1 MSQIKV
7 GDYLFRRLHE
17 LGIRSVFGVPGDYE
31 LALLDLVTDN
41 DLAWKGNPNEL
52 ISSYAADGYA
62 RVRGA
67 GAFVT
72 TFGPGELS
80 AYCGMAGHYAEFV
93 PVVHIVGYP
102 TVDAVRNKRIMH
114 HSLGNG
120 KFDMYENM
128 AKNITAATVVI
139 NYAPTAAREIDETL
153 TTMMR
158 ESRPVYIGLSVD
170 IAYEMIDAEGLNVPI
185 PTELHPN
192 DPALEESVVKE
203 IRKLMERSN
212 NPAIIVDGGKSQG
225 AVRNGVLKESHELI
239 KLTNLPIFTTAM
251 GKGGLDEAIPQF
263 AGVHSGAGTLPA
275 VKEALESVDTVIW
288 IGNYP
293 SDFNTGEFTTVVNKD
308 AIVIDLQRFAV
319 SIGKAQYPVSMKHIL
334 QRLVDSL
341 RSNPVSIASRR
352 VTWDPYPKFNFQ
364 ASDDLK
370 QDFLWG
376 ALSSFFRPGDV
387 IIGETGTSAF
397 GLCDTKLPSGVMM
410 FNQTVYGSIGYAT
423 GAIVGVGQAIKES
436 EGKWKR
442 PVLVTGEGSM
452 HLTIQA
458 LADMLRWDLKPIIF
472 VLNNGGYTVERLI
485 HGKEAFYNEVAVL
498 DYSMLGKTFGPAFE
512 SKYHGPIK
520 TCGELS
526 SLLRDPN
533 FGNVGCLEL
542 VELVLPPLD
551 APSAVIKT
559 GAAIDAFNKAKAE
572 QGPSGIHVGV
582 ALKCA
587 TMSLMANDP
596 GELSLSKLLSTLT
609 HTVHPTTYVFATFAN
624 TSNLPP
630 LSETQM
636 IFKEL
641 EGITVI
647 ISKDYAESHKIDH
660 FFPCKMIS
668 LNVTSSLEAVGFMA
682 VIATRLAAKSIG
694 CNPVSGFYHDHIF
707 VPIGREEE
715 SSEVLVRLAAE
726 KREETE
732 KT

>member
-41 DLAWKGNPNEL
+41 DLVWKGNPNEL

-139 NYAPTAAREIDETL
+139 NYAPTAAREIDEAL
-153 TTMMR
+153 TVMMR
-158 ESRPVYIGLSVD
+158 
-170 IAYEMIDAEGLNVPI
+170 
-185 PTELHPN
+185 
-192 DPALEESVVKE
+192 
-203 IRKLMERSN
+203 
-212 NPAIIVDGGKSQG
+212 
-225 AVRNGVLKESHELI
+225 AVRNGVLEESHELI
-239 KLTNLPIFTTAM
+239 KLTNLPTFTTAM

-293 SDFNTGEFTTVVNKD
+293 SDFNTGEFTTVVNKN

-319 SIGKAQYPVSMKHIL
+319 SIGKIQYPVSMKH
-334 QRLVDSL
+334 
-341 RSNPVSIASRR
+341 
-352 VTWDPYPKFNFQ
+352 

-376 ALSSFFRPGDV
+376 KLSSFFRPGDV

-542 VELVLPPLD
+542 VELILPPLD

-572 QGPSGIHVGV
+572 QGPSGIQ

-609 HTVHPTTYVFATFAN
+609 HTAHPTTYVFATFTD

-636 IFKEL
+636 IFKES
-641 EGITVI
+641 EGVTVI
-647 ISKDYAESHKIDH
+647 VSKDYAESHKIDY

-668 LNVTSSLEAVGFMA
+668 LNVTSSLEAVGFIA
-682 VIATRLAAKSIG
+682 VIATRLAAKGIG

-707 VPIGREEE
+707 VPLGREEE

-732 KT
+732 KA